1 TRKAGRSLSKRSR
14 RARSSPRPRRL
25 VQRRGVAVALAARGN
40 RLAFRPRELDLPQ
53 ADALR
58 RHLDALIVPN
68 ELECLLE
75 RERAWRNEPDE
86 LVRGGG
92 AHIRELLLL
101 GGVDVEILPPGV
113 LADDHALVD
122 LHARADEKP
131 PSLLERSDREPGRIA
146 PAIRDEAAGRTGS
159 QLAVP

>member
-40 RLAFRPRELDLPQ
+40 RLAFRRRELDLPQ

-58 RHLDALIVPN
+58 RHLDALIGPD
-68 ELECLLE
+68 ELERLLE

-92 AHIRELLLL
+92 AHVRELFLL
-101 GGVDVEILPPGV
+101 GGVDVEILAPGV
-113 LADDHALVD
+113 LDHDHALVD
-122 LHARADEKP
+122 PRTRADEQRP
-131 PSLLERSDREPGRIA
+131 TLLERSYGEPGRVA
-146 PAIRDEAAGRTGS
+146 YAIGDEAAGW
-159 QLAVP
+159 